1 MQGKKQNWGN
11 NWSEYLIHMLTYQRS
26 FKNHYVALWKMGVKC
41 SNKQRRVLFTLEQ
54 LLLYCLL
61 YWCIS
66 VHCVFFTP
74 LGSVRPL
81 KVCLHRLC
89 LSSAAAC
96 KTVFFFF
103 FFFFSDLQQI
113 EMATRKSVSWS
124 LCPTFWLKCLDCMS
138 GSLWNFVNSFGGF
151 HISYR
156 LQLQIKIQIMVD
168 MLAFDIGDPFTFH
181 LSPSSGPKM
190 CPVLYSVTKYL

>member
-1 MQGKKQNWGN
+1 MQQQAETGSLHARAASSVLPSVLMYKC
-11 NWSEYLIHMLTYQRS
+11 
-26 FKNHYVALWKMGVKC
+26 ALC
-41 SNKQRRVLFTLEQ
+41 F
-54 LLLYCLL
+54 LY
-61 YWCIS
+61 
-66 VHCVFFTP
+66 TP
-74 LGSVRPL
+74 GLCEASKG
-81 KVCLHRLC
+81 LHRLC

-96 KTVFFFF
+96 KTFF